1 MKLKK
6 KGVTQKIHLTTYSK
20 FFHFEHLES
29 VLVTQLCPT
38 LCDPMDCKRP
48 GSFVHGIL
56 QARILKWVTI
66 PFSRGSSQ
74 PRDWTGDF
82 RIAGR
87 FFTIWATREAFGHF
101 KYSSSY
107 KT

>member
-6 KGVTQKIHLTTYSK
+6 KKKDDPKNSSYYISQV
-20 FFHFEHLES
+20 FHFEHLES
-29 VLVTQLCPT
+29 VLVAQLCPT
-38 LCDPMDCKRP
+38 LCDPMDCKWP

-74 PRDWTGDF
+74 PRD
-82 RIAGR
+82 
-87 FFTIWATREAFGHF
+87 
-101 KYSSSY
+101 
-107 KT
+107 